1 MYLSSNRP
9 QPSVVSK
16 KKTEK
21 LTKSVAQT
29 PPVRTYGRLASF
41 AEGVVGVSLH
51 EAGFADTPGAYD
63 DDLEF
68 KISGPGWYL
77 LTARLSSEGRG

>member
-1 MYLSSNRP
+1 M
-9 QPSVVSK
+9 SVVP
-16 KKTEK
+16 
-21 LTKSVAQT
+21 QT

-51 EAGFADTPGAYD
+51 EARFANTPRAND

-68 KISGPGWYL
+68 KISGPGGYL
-77 LTARLSSEGRG
+77 LAARLSSEGRGRVRGAPAATGGPPRYVISRIH